1 MSQLK
6 KEEISASKQK
16 RGNLTSGLTL
26 ARKLRPNKNKLAP
39 QKQSSLEQEQ
49 SDSMT
54 DSFYYNQRNL
64 QLIASKCRCEFYMID
79 FDDKLPNSDEKET
92 DLNNINTLNQ
102 HQSLSSNV
110 INGSFSEEKKQNF
123 IDLNGSFNE
132 PIDCFT
138 LIHHDLN
145 LCTNSKQYKMIMD
158 LVNNLVLYFRPRRKQ
173 VIDKQKSI
181 KFNLQLSMGIFLFSI
196 GLVDRPGF
204 KKTRFMGVKNA

>member
-1 MSQLK
+1 MRQPK
-6 KEEISASKQK
+6 NEEMPTSKQK

-26 ARKLRPNKNKLAP
+26 ARRLRPNKNKLAP
-39 QKQSSLEQEQ
+39 QQQSEPEQNE
-49 SDSMT
+49 STT

-79 FDDKLPNSDEKET
+79 FDDKLPNGDERGA
-92 DLNNINTLNQ
+92 DINDISTLHQ
-102 HQSLSSNV
+102 HQSLNSNM
-110 INGSFSEEKKQNF
+110 INSELYEDKRQNQTF

-138 LIHHDLN
+138 LIHSDLN

-181 KFNLQLSMGIFLFSI
+181 KFNLQLSMGNL
-196 GLVDRPGF
+196 
-204 KKTRFMGVKNA
+204 N